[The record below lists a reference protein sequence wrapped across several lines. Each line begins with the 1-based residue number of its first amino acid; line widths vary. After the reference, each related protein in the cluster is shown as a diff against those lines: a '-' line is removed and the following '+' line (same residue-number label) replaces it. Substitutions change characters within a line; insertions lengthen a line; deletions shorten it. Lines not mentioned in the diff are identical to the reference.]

1 MDILYYSNYC
11 KHCQKLV
18 QTLVKGNMMNK
29 ISFVC
34 IDKRI
39 RDSKNNQEYVVLEN
53 GSKVILPPNIHSV
66 PSMLLIKQ
74 KYRVLFGDEIMQH
87 LHPELKKLNETA
99 TNFNGEPMSYSL
111 GSLTSS
117 SNIMSEQYT
126 YYNMSPDELSAK
138 GSGNNRPLYNYV
150 AANDDIKFINT
161 PPDTYRPD
169 KLDNSLTIDSLQQQR
184 MDEIST
190 TGAI

>member
-1 MDILYYSNYC
+1 
-11 KHCQKLV
+11 
-18 QTLVKGNMMNK
+18 
-29 ISFVC
+29 
-34 IDKRI
+34 
-39 RDSKNNQEYVVLEN
+39 
-53 GSKVILPPNIHSV
+53 
-66 PSMLLIKQ
+66 MLLIKQ
-74 KYRVLFGDEIMQH
+74 KYRVLFGDEIMQY
-87 LHPELKKLNETA
+87 LHPELKKLNEIA
-99 TNFNGEPMSYSL
+99 TKFNGEPMSYSL

-117 SNIMSEQYT
+117 SNIISEQYT

-169 KLDNSLTIDSLQQQR
+169 KLDNSLTIDTLQQQR
-184 MDEIST
+184 LDEIST